1 MKIQDFQDNVTCGGF
16 DNIFANIYKPQ
27 DIESQESRYMSAV
40 EKFTALYPNRNDI
53 HVYSAPGRTEIGG
66 NHTDHQHGCVIAGAV
81 DLDVIGVV
89 AFHDENII
97 RIKSEGYDEFAVSLD
112 DLDVHIGEKGSS
124 EIVRGIAARFKDLG
138 VEISGF
144 DMYTTSNVLGGSGI
158 SSSAAF
164 ETLIATAIDSYYN
177 NKYFSDAGWCAYD
190 SMNMPLMEN
199 AVKAYEAGGIDAG
212 EQVLIQYYQ
221 TDVKDIMHWLKNK
234 AKPFRERYE
243 LIKCAFDDHFAERY
257 HTSVPLFLII
267 IDGAVND
274 YTKSK
279 GFFAEGTDVS
289 AWDCLV
295 GCGDGLTKIKDIFKK
310 GRNKTNHDEIRLPY
324 RNGILHGRD
333 LNYANK
339 YVSCKC
345 ISLMFAL
352 ADWMN
357 MKDSENT
364 RKQKFEKECNPP
376 PISESLKKIKQ
387 NAIDRQEI
395 QKWVKRDIKI
405 GETISATPTIEECK
419 DFPYLLPLISAFNA
433 WSTRNYGSLSV
444 WFKNVFSYESSDK
457 KRAGECR
464 KLFDHKNLISYEL
477 EEIEERALALTK
489 IVVLVKWKSND
500 IVHTEHFEFGCSYQ
514 QEDGNVGYPWKNNGA
529 WILIPWKIQGLY
541 K

>member
-1 MKIQDFQDNVTCGGF
+1 MKAGLKKEALNDVRAAWGKMIDADSRTCWERLDLPINDATHYF
-16 DNIFANIYKPQ
+16 DA
-27 DIESQESRYMSAV
+27 
-40 EKFTALYPNRNDI
+40 
-53 HVYSAPGRTEIGG
+53 
-66 NHTDHQHGCVIAGAV
+66 
-81 DLDVIGVV
+81 
-89 AFHDENII
+89 
-97 RIKSEGYDEFAVSLD
+97 
-112 DLDVHIGEKGSS
+112 KGSRCHGWTAGPAWLLP
-124 EIVRGIAARFKDLG
+124 EWITG
-138 VEISGF
+138 VHAEADGF
-144 DMYTTSNVLGGSGI
+144 
-158 SSSAAF
+158 
-164 ETLIATAIDSYYN
+164 
-177 NKYFSDAGWCAYD
+177 
-190 SMNMPLMEN
+190 
-199 AVKAYEAGGIDAG
+199 EAG
-212 EQVLIQYYQ
+212 EEVLIQYYQ

-234 AKPFRERYE
+234 AKPFMERYE
-243 LIKCAFDDHFAERY
+243 LIKCAFDDHFAKRY
-257 HTSVPLFLII
+257 HASIPLFLII

-295 GCGDGLTKIKDIFKK
+295 GCSDGLTKLKDIFNK

-333 LNYANK
+333 LNYASK

-357 MKDSENT
+357 MKDSEDA

-376 PISESLKKIKQ
+376 PISESLKKMKQ

-395 QKWVKRDIKI
+395 QKWVKREIKI

-419 DFPYLLPLISAFNA
+419 DFPYLLPLISAFDA
-433 WSTRNYGSLSV
+433 WRANNYGALSV
-444 WFKNVFSYESSDK
+444 WFKNVFSYEPSDK

-464 KLFDHKNLISYEL
+464 KLFEHKNLISYEL

-489 IVVLVKWKSND
+489 IVVLTKWESNG

-514 QEDGNVGYPWKNNGA
+514 QEDGKRGISLEKQRSLGSYTVENTRIV
-529 WILIPWKIQGLY
+529 
-541 K
+541 

>member
-1 MKIQDFQDNVTCGGF
+1 MPDNNLHSINKLQDDIKAAKWLSVFLPKKKRQQIKELETSL
-16 DNIFANIYKPQ
+16 ANMIHL
-27 DIESQESRYMSAV
+27 IES
-40 EKFTALYPNRNDI
+40 F
-53 HVYSAPGRTEIGG
+53 
-66 NHTDHQHGCVIAGAV
+66 
-81 DLDVIGVV
+81 
-89 AFHDENII
+89 
-97 RIKSEGYDEFAVSLD
+97 
-112 DLDVHIGEKGSS
+112 
-124 EIVRGIAARFKDLG
+124 
-138 VEISGF
+138 
-144 DMYTTSNVLGGSGI
+144 
-158 SSSAAF
+158 
-164 ETLIATAIDSYYN
+164 

-257 HTSVPLFLII
+257 HASVPLFLII

-444 WFKNVFSYESSDK
+444 WFKNVFSYESSNK

>member
-1 MKIQDFQDNVTCGGF
+1 MMSENLLSVFKKELGYVNDTNQYVELSIRITEKEHSLDLRNNLQGLAQSVNLNVSTLTEDYMCRISKSYIV
-16 DNIFANIYKPQ
+16 NIHSCLENFLKDDIKAAKWLSVFLPKKKRQQIKELETSLANMIHL
-27 DIESQESRYMSAV
+27 IES
-40 EKFTALYPNRNDI
+40 F
-53 HVYSAPGRTEIGG
+53 
-66 NHTDHQHGCVIAGAV
+66 
-81 DLDVIGVV
+81 
-89 AFHDENII
+89 
-97 RIKSEGYDEFAVSLD
+97 
-112 DLDVHIGEKGSS
+112 
-124 EIVRGIAARFKDLG
+124 
-138 VEISGF
+138 
-144 DMYTTSNVLGGSGI
+144 
-158 SSSAAF
+158 
-164 ETLIATAIDSYYN
+164 

-243 LIKCAFDDHFAERY
+243 LIKCAFDDQFAERY
-257 HTSVPLFLII
+257 HASVPLFLII

-357 MKDSENT
+357 MKDSGNT

>member
-1 MKIQDFQDNVTCGGF
+1 MMSENLLSVFKKELGYVNDTNQYVELSIRITEKEHSLDLRNNLQGLAQSVNLNVSTLTEDYMCRISKSYIV
-16 DNIFANIYKPQ
+16 NIHSCLENFLKSFKHLPGSPTNITEIKKTSE
-27 DIESQESRYMSAV
+27 DDWLEWTLNMAFSSIE
-40 EKFTALYPNRNDI
+40 NDI
-53 HVYSAPGRTEIGG
+53 KNDIGICEYYRLVR
-66 NHTDHQHGCVIAGAV
+66 NCI
-81 DLDVIGVV
+81 
-89 AFHDENII
+89 
-97 RIKSEGYDEFAVSLD
+97 
-112 DLDVHIGEKGSS
+112 VHSGE
-124 EIVRGIAARFKDLG
+124 
-138 VEISGF
+138 
-144 DMYTTSNVLGGSGI
+144 
-158 SSSAAF
+158 SSS
-164 ETLIATAIDSYYN
+164 TLKSKRALIKTTDNPRLNAPNGLDSLT
-177 NKYFSDAGWCAYD
+177 FDD
-190 SMNMPLMEN
+190 
-199 AVKAYEAGGIDAG
+199 
-212 EQVLIQYYQ
+212 QVLFSRAAYNVAKYIFNNSQY
-221 TDVKDIMHWLKNK
+221 
-234 AKPFRERYE
+234 YE

>member
-1 MKIQDFQDNVTCGGF
+1 MIRL
-16 DNIFANIYKPQ
+16 
-27 DIESQESRYMSAV
+27 IES
-40 EKFTALYPNRNDI
+40 F
-53 HVYSAPGRTEIGG
+53 
-66 NHTDHQHGCVIAGAV
+66 
-81 DLDVIGVV
+81 
-89 AFHDENII
+89 
-97 RIKSEGYDEFAVSLD
+97 
-112 DLDVHIGEKGSS
+112 
-124 EIVRGIAARFKDLG
+124 
-138 VEISGF
+138 
-144 DMYTTSNVLGGSGI
+144 
-158 SSSAAF
+158 
-164 ETLIATAIDSYYN
+164 

-190 SMNMPLMEN
+190 SMSMSLMES
-199 AVKAYEAGGIDAG
+199 AVKAYEEDGLDAG
-212 EQVLIQYYQ
+212 EQVLINYYQ

-243 LIKCAFDDHFAERY
+243 LVKCAFDDHFAERY
-257 HTSVPLFLII
+257 HASIPLFLII

-295 GCGDGLTKIKDIFKK
+295 GCSDGLTKLKDIFNK

-352 ADWMN
+352 ADWIN
-357 MKDSENT
+357 MKDSEDA
-364 RKQKFEKECNPP
+364 RKRKFEKESTPP
-376 PISESLKKIKQ
+376 PISESLKKMKQ
-387 NAIDRQEI
+387 NAIDKQEI

-419 DFPYLLPLISAFNA
+419 DFPYLLPLINAFDA
-433 WSTRNYGSLSV
+433 WSATNYGALSV
-444 WFKNVFSYESSDK
+444 WFKNIFSHEQSDK

-464 KLFDHKNLISYEL
+464 KLFEHKKLISYEL

-489 IVVLVKWKSND
+489 IVVLVRWESNN
-500 IVHTEHFEFGCSYQ
+500 IVHNEHFEFGCSYQ
-514 QEDGNVGYPWKNNGA
+514 QEDGNLGYPWKNNGS

-541 K
+541 R